1 MMEIDKNILWQLEEI
16 LGSKV
21 IIIFTKVDKLKN
33 QDEKK
38 SLLQNN
44 ELINKNFY
52 KRFFNTSIKNS
63 NDIFLLR
70 KFLFKSIEE

>member
-1 MMEIDKNILWQLEEI
+1 MKSKLLIFPFILINFFIFSYQKEI
-16 LGSKV
+16 LTEELTWKVHESK
-21 IIIFTKVDKLKN
+21 TLKLEIS
-33 QDEKK
+33 D
-38 SLLQNN
+38 
-44 ELINKNFY
+44 NFH